1 MPSLSRNDAI
11 FVLDLGDGENRFN
24 PGSLD
29 ALEGYLDEIESAPAP
44 RALVTTA
51 TGKIWSNGLDLE
63 WMAAHGDEAIAF
75 VSRVHALLARVLEL
89 NVPSVAALQ
98 GHTFAAGAMLA
109 LAHDQRVMRADRG
122 FFCLPEVDIKIP
134 FTPGMS
140 ALIAARLPVD
150 TAHESMTTG
159 RRYGGSEAAVAGIVE
174 EAVGEADVLP
184 RAIERAASLADKDPD
199 TLRTIKQRLYG
210 DALTALRAPQA
221 F

>member
-1 MPSLSRNDAI
+1 MSSLTRNDAV

-24 PGSLD
+24 PDSLD
-29 ALEGYLDEIESAPAP
+29 AIEGYLDEIEAAPPP
-44 RALVTTA
+44 RALVTAA

-63 WMAAHGDEAIAF
+63 WLAAHGDEATPFI
-75 VSRVHALLARVLEL
+75 SRIHALLARVLEL
-89 NVPSVAALQ
+89 SAPSVAALQ

-122 FFCLPEVDIKIP
+122 FFCLPEIDINIP

-140 ALIAARLPVD
+140 RLIAARLPGD

-159 RRYGGSEAAVAGIVE
+159 RRYGEFDAAAAGIVDDAVA
-174 EAVGEADVLP
+174 EAGVLP
-184 RAIERAASLADKDPD
+184 RAIERAALLADKNPD
-199 TLRTIKQRLYG
+199 TLRTIKRRLHS
-210 DALTALRAPQA
+210 DTLEVLRAPQT

>member
-1 MPSLSRNDAI
+1 MPSLTRNSAI

-24 PGSLD
+24 PDSLD
-29 ALEGYLDEIESAPAP
+29 AVEGYLDEVEGAPTP
-44 RALVTTA
+44 RALVTAA

-63 WMAAHGDEAIAF
+63 WMGAHGDEAMPF

-89 NVPSVAALQ
+89 SVPSVAALQ

-109 LAHDQRVMRADRG
+109 LAHDQRLMRADRG
-122 FFCLPEVDIKIP
+122 FFCLPEIDINIP

-140 ALIAARLPVD
+140 RLIAARLPAD

-159 RRYGGSEAAVAGIVE
+159 RRYGGSDAAVAGIVDD
-174 EAVGEADVLP
+174 AIGEADVLP
-184 RAIERAASLADKDPD
+184 RAIERAASLADKNPN
-199 TLRTIKQRLYG
+199 TLRTIKQRLYS
-210 DALTALRAPQA
+210 DTLKALRAPQT

>member
-1 MPSLSRNDAI
+1 MPSLTRNDAV

-24 PGSLD
+24 PDSLD
-29 ALEGYLDEIESAPAP
+29 AVEGYLDEVEAAPTP
-44 RALVTTA
+44 RALVTAA

-63 WMAAHGDEAIAF
+63 WMAAHGDEAMPF

-89 NVPSVAALQ
+89 SVSSVAALQ

-122 FFCLPEVDIKIP
+122 FFCLPEIDINIP

-140 ALIAARLPVD
+140 RLIAARLPGA

-159 RRYGGSEAAVAGIVE
+159 RRYGGSDAAVAGIVDD
-174 EAVGEADVLP
+174 AIGEADVLP
-184 RAIERAASLADKDPD
+184 RAIERAASLADKNPD
-199 TLRTIKQRLYG
+199 TLRTIKQRLYS
-210 DALTALRAPQA
+210 DTLKALRAPQT

>member
-1 MPSLSRNDAI
+1 MSSLTRNDAV

-24 PGSLD
+24 PDSLD
-29 ALEGYLDEIESAPAP
+29 ALERYLDEIEAAPAP

-63 WMAAHGDEAIAF
+63 WMAAHGDEAMAF

-89 NVPSVAALQ
+89 SGPSVAALQ

-122 FFCLPEVDIKIP
+122 FFCLPEIDINIP

-140 ALIAARLPVD
+140 ALIAARLPAG

-159 RRYGGSEAAVAGIVE
+159 RRYGGSDAAVAGIVE

-184 RAIERAASLADKDPD
+184 RAIERAASLAGKNPD
-199 TLRTIKQRLYG
+199 TLQTIKQRLYSG
-210 DALTALRAPQA
+210 PLEALRAPQA